1 MDCGLVSSAEHA
13 PAKINLALH
22 VTGQRPDG
30 FHLLE
35 SLVVFTEFGDHVTV
49 KAAEEDSFVV
59 KGHFAAQV
67 PLDGG
72 NLVIRARDALREA
85 YAEAAASPVAITL
98 EKNLPI
104 ASGIGGGSSDAA
116 AALRALARHWNIDGD
131 LSRLAL
137 PLGADVPMCLLA
149 RPLVARG
156 IGEIVDPLEN
166 YPALPLVLVNPGIG
180 VATPDVFRALESRK
194 NPALSPSPA
203 DPQPAH
209 VIEWL
214 RTSRNDLEAPAK
226 SLAPVISEAL
236 DALRGTGAAFA
247 RMSGSGATCFG
258 VFETRDA
265 AANAATAIG
274 QAKPGWFAV
283 ATTSMR

>member
-35 SLVVFTEFGDHVTV
+35 SLVVFTEFGDHVAV
-49 KAAEEDSFVV
+49 KAAEEDGFVV

-85 YAEAAASPVAITL
+85 YPEAAAPPVAITL

-104 ASGIGGGSSDAA
+104 ASGVGGGSSDAA

-131 LSRLAL
+131 LSKLAL
-137 PLGADVPMCLLA
+137 RLGADVPMCLLA

-180 VATPDVFRALESRK
+180 VATPDVFRALESRE

>member
-1 MDCGLVSSAEHA
+1 MDSGFVSSAEHA

-22 VTGQRPDG
+22 VTGQRADG

-35 SLVVFTEFGDHVTV
+35 SLVVFTEFGDRITV
-49 KAAEEDSFVV
+49 AAADEDSFVV
-59 KGHFAAQV
+59 MGHFAAQV

-85 YAEAAASPVAITL
+85 NPEATAAPVAITL

-116 AALRALARHWNIDGD
+116 AALRALARHWSIDGD
-131 LSRLAL
+131 LSMLAL
-137 PLGADVPMCLLA
+137 TLGADVPMCLLA
-149 RPLVARG
+149 RPLLARG
-156 IGEIVDPLEN
+156 IGEIVDRLEN
-166 YPALPLVLVNPGIG
+166 YPSLPLVLVNPGVGI
-180 VATPDVFRALESRK
+180 ATPDVFRSLASRE
-194 NPALSPSPA
+194 NPSFSPPPA
-203 DPQPAH
+203 DPEPAH

-214 RTSRNDLEAPAK
+214 RATRNDLETPAKALAPAI
-226 SLAPVISEAL
+226 AEAL

-258 VFETRDA
+258 VFETADA
-265 AANAATAIG
+265 AANAAKAIEL
-274 QAKPGWFAV
+274 ARPGWFAI
-283 ATTSMR
+283 ATSSMR